1 MIAADKPVAFR
12 SASGMLIGVVG
23 LVVLLLL
30 CGFGFADSDVK
41 GRLVSL
47 GLALLVGGAIW
58 ATLIRPALI
67 FRPESLLLRNIL
79 DEVELPWT
87 AVDEIQVRSMAVVHS
102 GSQRYTCVGLSRSR
116 RSMVAPSKNPRTSV
130 ADQAAE
136 FGTEKGRHARE
147 SSTEAEVAA
156 SYGQVRRTRA
166 WWLVAVIIAGA
177 VLFVAGLLL

>member
-12 SASGMLIGVVG
+12 SAAGMVIGVVG
-23 LVVLLLL
+23 LAVLLLL
-30 CGFGFADSDVK
+30 CGFGFVDSGLE
-41 GRLVSL
+41 GRLVAL
-47 GLALLVGGAIW
+47 GLALLVGGGIW
-58 ATLIRPALI
+58 ATLIRPVLI
-67 FRPESLLLRNIL
+67 FRPESLLLRNVL

-87 AVDEIQVRSMAVVHS
+87 AVDEIQVRSMTIVHS

-116 RSMVAPSKNPRTSV
+116 RSMVAPPKHPRTSL

-147 SSTEAEVAA
+147 SSSEAEVAA
-156 SYGQVRRTRA
+156 SYGEVRRTRA
-166 WWLVAVIIAGA
+166 WWLVAVIVAGA